1 MLLDGTFDAVYKAPL
16 VLGYVYN
23 RSDGYDPLRTH
34 ANIRI
39 LSMALSI
46 NP

>member
-23 RSDGYDPLRTH
+23 RSIFDGPL
-34 ANIRI
+34 
-39 LSMALSI
+39 
-46 NP
+46 

>member
-23 RSDGYDPLRTH
+23 RTVVCFFISNKIH
-34 ANIRI
+34 
-39 LSMALSI
+39 
-46 NP
+46 

>member
-23 RSDGYDPLRTH
+23 R
-34 ANIRI
+34 I
-39 LSMALSI
+39 LVGIYIHMGS
-46 NP
+46 PCG